1 MPYAQFPMR
10 NSNTRIPE
18 AIAPEILKLAA
29 ESYAKHAQS
38 YSATEL
44 IQAGSEAQIPAKFTQ
59 WAIQE
64 IQLRQK
70 RRQKQRR
77 MLQKIGA
84 SILAIS
90 TIWSIW
96 TYNTLNR
103 AALKVEAKWAQV
115 ENQLQRRA
123 DLIPKLT
130 RVAREGVEEEKA
142 IATLLLDSRET
153 YLQAATPAEKVVAL
167 AQVNE
172 AIANFQDKAMANP
185 EVRSSQLFINLQ
197 YEITGTENRI
207 AVERKRYNEA
217 VQAYNQ
223 KIDTFP
229 NSVLAEILGFENQS
243 FF

>member
-1 MPYAQFPMR
+1 MR
-10 NSNTRIPE
+10 NSDIPIPE
-18 AIAPEILKLAA
+18 AIAPEVLKLAS

-38 YSATEL
+38 YSASEL
-44 IQAGSEAQIPAKFTQ
+44 IQAGSEAQIPPKFIQ

-64 IQLRQK
+64 IQLRQE
-70 RRQKQRR
+70 RRRKQRR

-84 SILAIS
+84 GILAVS
-90 TIWSIW
+90 TIWSVW

-123 DLIPKLT
+123 DLIPQLT
-130 RVAREGVEEEKA
+130 RVAREGVEGEKA
-142 IATLLLDSRET
+142 IATLLLASREA
-153 YLQAATPAEKVVAL
+153 YLQAATPAEKAVAL
-167 AQVNE
+167 VRVNE
-172 AIANFQDKAMANP
+172 AIADFQDKAMANP
-185 EVRSSQLFINLQ
+185 EVRSSQLFVNLQ

-229 NSVLAEILGFENQS
+229 NSVLAKILGFENQS

>member
-1 MPYAQFPMR
+1 
-10 NSNTRIPE
+10 
-18 AIAPEILKLAA
+18 
-29 ESYAKHAQS
+29 
-38 YSATEL
+38 
-44 IQAGSEAQIPAKFTQ
+44 
-59 WAIQE
+59 
-64 IQLRQK
+64 
-70 RRQKQRR
+70 
-77 MLQKIGA
+77 
-84 SILAIS
+84 
-90 TIWSIW
+90 
-96 TYNTLNR
+96 
-103 AALKVEAKWAQV
+103 V

-229 NSVLAEILGFENQS
+229 NSVLAEILGCENQS